1 MSKKKRECGAGKR
14 DATTAPNGQGKN
26 KKVDAAGKSPEVE
39 KEDVDLEKI
48 RQELRQFLADQE
60 GTVGSERLRGAAEET
75 PVFKHLSGVI
85 TEDELVF
92 SELTELDLHCG
103 EEVHTIQINDDTLDQ
118 MHRAHSGQEVHVIV
132 REAYDK
138 KRAMAICS
146 GDFYQLFQAINNVQE
161 KLSLMRG
168 FLKLSERQQS
178 DIREQLQ
185 QETHPLNELGNAAFR
200 SRDELALKYKL
211 CTYHYTPRQ
220 QRVIE
225 ELFDRP
231 EGNRGKNLRKLQYL
245 LNISSSYPGR
255 KEMRRAEIFQALN
268 SSIYKM
274 DAVKERIATHLI
286 ASNYTN
292 HRSLRLLLVG
302 SPGGPQTCI
311 CRSVAE
317 CRGIPFEEVDMSGV
331 ENTIDVIGL
340 DSSYDASDSGM
351 FVKKFYQAGTS
362 EMVICL
368 KNINNM
374 GTSEKDGNP
383 AMALLNV
390 ISRDECYDAF
400 LETSIDTSNTIW
412 IATATC
418 LDDVPPYLRSQ
429 FEVIAIGDPSDD
441 DRVVIA
447 ERYIIP
453 QILEKFR
460 IQSELLNFRK
470 EAIWEIIQQ
479 YCSDYGMKMATQN
492 IEAIVTRILAMRED
506 TEKNSPFTVTPEFVR
521 SVLEPLFNEHDP
533 ALVFARN
540 KERFSDTVRAEIK
553 DLLNRLS
560 SRVMKPEEKET
571 LMRRIRYLTTLIPED
586 NGFGQFDGK
595 RFFNRV
601 DATHYGME
609 EAKRQIAHTLNAK
622 ALQKGSLS
630 SVRFLLVG
638 PAGTGKTS
646 ICKSLADSLS
656 LPHIKISL
664 NGVSDECAL
673 KGTSPAYLKAD
684 AGEPVRGLYHMGGG
698 GVIQLDEVDKMGCH
712 NGVKVSNTLLD
723 LLDDS
728 GEFTDRFLGVPIDIK
743 NVLFIGTA
751 NDISGMEPW
760 LLDRFTVIFLEGYTR
775 KDKEHILT
783 EYLIPRLER
792 EYPDLRIAI
801 RPAVVQSLVKDY
813 CPSLGVRDLERAIR
827 KLVEDKLYECPEE
840 HNVQIE
846 SEDIIRCLGAKPLPR
861 GNLLRKPV
869 PGYAKALAVTG
880 GGTGLT
886 FSVESV
892 ILPGSDELCITGLA
906 QESTVDSVKLAK
918 TYIQTHYLDGD
929 EFGLHLHFG
938 EGAMEKDGPSG
949 GIAILISIISAVFHT
964 SITCNAA
971 FTGEID
977 LFGNVFPVGGILAK
991 IQAAELSGC
1000 THVFI
1005 PQENYNRL
1013 SNEERERFSLRIIPV
1028 RHVSEVVETVL
1039 PHLVEAHRIK
1049 QFSRLQ

>member
-1 MSKKKRECGAGKR
+1 MEGAGNRTIKYVR
-14 DATTAPNGQGKN
+14 TGF
-26 KKVDAAGKSPEVE
+26 AGSILGLLLMGIIYRCMCCASPLEVE
-39 KEDVDLEKI
+39 FLRLILTLAISGGMFAFVRYSVGKMYVEEKNSI
-48 RQELRQFLADQE
+48 PTILII
-60 GTVGSERLRGAAEET
+60 GGAACLIVDGRIHNAFLVLLSTALSQPLYHARNQAVRGIFESLE
-75 PVFKHLSGVI
+75 PVVLITILCQAVGLQSNIFLFIWLPTTITTICACLSEWYSPHRGRDTAVCAA
-85 TEDELVF
+85 F
-92 SELTELDLHCG
+92 LTLFAA
-103 EEVHTIQINDDTLDQ
+103 I
-118 MHRAHSGQEVHVIV
+118 
-132 REAYDK
+132 
-138 KRAMAICS
+138 AMAIA
-146 GDFYQLFQAINNVQE
+146 YR
-161 KLSLMRG
+161 RG
-168 FLKLSERQQS
+168 
-178 DIREQLQ
+178 
-185 QETHPLNELGNAAFR
+185 T
-200 SRDELALKYKL
+200 
-211 CTYHYTPRQ
+211 
-220 QRVIE
+220 
-225 ELFDRP
+225 FD
-231 EGNRGKNLRKLQYL
+231 
-245 LNISSSYPGR
+245 
-255 KEMRRAEIFQALN
+255 
-268 SSIYKM
+268 
-274 DAVKERIATHLI
+274 KERIATHLI

-977 LFGNVFPVGGILAK
+977 LFGNVFPVGGILTK
-991 IQAAELSGC
+991 I
-1000 THVFI
+1000 
-1005 PQENYNRL
+1005 
-1013 SNEERERFSLRIIPV
+1013 
-1028 RHVSEVVETVL
+1028 
-1039 PHLVEAHRIK
+1039 
-1049 QFSRLQ
+1049 